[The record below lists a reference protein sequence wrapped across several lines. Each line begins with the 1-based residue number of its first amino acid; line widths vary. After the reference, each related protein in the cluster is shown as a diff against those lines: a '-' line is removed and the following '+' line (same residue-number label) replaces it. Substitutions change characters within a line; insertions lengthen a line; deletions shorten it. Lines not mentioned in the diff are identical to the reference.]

1 MCSVADYG
9 AQSLKDFDSKHGIH
23 KACFAEM
30 DFMTKHEQL
39 LVCGPDWLHVFLP
52 SPPSPADP
60 SANCFSS
67 SLSDIS

>member
-39 LVCGPDWLHVFLP
+39 LVCGSDCLCVSLP
-52 SPPSPADP
+52 SPPPPTSL

-67 SLSDIS
+67 VLSY